1 MHRAHLRRGVL
12 AAAAS
17 CGTIRAFPEART
29 SGSPKDVETAAA
41 FVRGEASAVALV
53 DQWITGAASPFRRR
67 LQSDWLD
74 LLQDARVE
82 VLRLL
87 RASSFRGESS
97 LKTYVWRVTAHNCI
111 DALRKQRRH
120 PLEELG
126 EAETAIPSRD
136 PSPLDRVLDE
146 DARRRL
152 LAALDAVPAECR
164 RLWESILRGHSY
176 AEISRETG
184 VAEGALRVRAHRCR
198 KRAAEALSGN
208 ARVTSIAQARGELH
222 GL

>member
-1 MHRAHLRRGVL
+1 MSV
-12 AAAAS
+12 AS
-17 CGTIRAFPEART
+17 CGTIRPFPEART
-29 SGSPKDVETAAA
+29 SGPSPDVETAAA
-41 FVRGEASAVALV
+41 FVNGDAAAIVLV
-53 DQWITGAASPFRRR
+53 DQWIAGAAASFRRR
-67 LQSDWLD
+67 LQSEWPD

-87 RASSFRGESS
+87 RAGSFRGESS
-97 LKTYVWRVTAHNCI
+97 LKTYVWRVTVHNCI

-126 EAETAIPSRD
+126 DEEAAIPSRD
-136 PSPLDRVLDE
+136 PSPLDRVLDD

-152 LAALDAVPAECR
+152 LLALEAVPAECR
-164 RLWESILRGHSY
+164 RLWDAILRGQSY

-198 KRAAEALSGN
+198 KRAVEALAGN
-208 ARVTSIAQARGELH
+208 APVTPIAQRSGAFH